1 MINISNLGVH
11 FGKQVLFESVSFQL
25 NPGSRYGVV
34 GANGSGKSTL
44 MKILIGEMEPEAGE
58 VFLPADIKLGL
69 LKQDQFKY
77 ENTPILDVVLMGRPL
92 LWEAL
97 VEKEAI
103 SQTEHINESIG
114 KKLADLETTIADNDG
129 YLAEAEATELLS
141 GLGIEPRLVS
151 QPLSILSGGYK
162 LRVLLAQCLFSQPDF
177 LMLDEPTNHLDIN
190 SIQWLES
197 YLENFKGATFVISHD
212 EHFLNQTSTHIIDI
226 DYETVKIY
234 TGNYLQFQAAKVL
247 ERQQKE
253 QEIVRQEKKKEE
265 LQQFIDRF
273 KAKATKA
280 RQAASRSKQLDKIE
294 DIVIK
299 RSSRL
304 SPGFAFDIERPSGKK
319 VFAVKGLSK
328 HYDDKMVLNNINF
341 KMERDEKIAIIGPN
355 GIGKSTLIKILTDSQ
370 KPSQGTVELGHE
382 VKIGYFPQD
391 HQEFLFQDTSAYEWL
406 YSFAPWEEIGKIR
419 GLLGRVLIQGDD
431 VHKKLKALSGG
442 ESGRLIFSKI
452 ILQQPNL
459 LLLDEP
465 TNHMDIESINGLGKA
480 LQNYPGSIVCV
491 SHNRMFI
498 DQFATNILELKAD
511 GFELFKGSYRE
522 YLEKQGNDYLNRTQ
536 IAVQKEFDSKPKQQ
550 SNNKARKS
558 LKKELNKL
566 QKGVAS
572 KEKEIEDLEAKILE
586 IDEKLGNADIYNSE
600 NQPQLQELLSL
611 KDQHNESLTAA
622 NELWEK
628 WQIELESIQLQNG
641 N

>member
-44 MKILIGEMEPEAGE
+44 MKILIGEMEAESGE
-58 VFLPADIKLGL
+58 VFLPSDIKLGL

-103 SQTEHINESIG
+103 SQIENINEAVG
-114 KKLADLETTIADNDG
+114 KKLADLETIIADNDG
-129 YLAEAEATELLS
+129 YLAEVEATELLA
-141 GLGIEPRLVS
+141 GLGIETAIVR

-197 YLENFKGATFVISHD
+197 YLQNFKGATFVISHD

-234 TGNYLQFQAAKVL
+234 TGNYKQFQAAKAL

-280 RQAASRSKQLDKIE
+280 RQAGSRAKQLDKIE

-304 SPGFAFDIERPSGKK
+304 SPGFAINIERPSGKM
-319 VFAVKGLSK
+319 VFAIKALSK
-328 HYDDKMVLNNINF
+328 QYGDKVVLKNINF
-341 KMERDEKIAIIGPN
+341 KMERDEKVAIIGPN

-391 HQEFLFQDTSAYEWL
+391 HQELLNLDTSAYEWL

-419 GLLGRVLIQGDD
+419 GLLGRVLLQGDD

-465 TNHMDIESINGLGKA
+465 TNHMDIESINRLGEA
-480 LQNYPGSIVCV
+480 LQNYKGSVVCV
-491 SHNRMFI
+491 SHNRKFI
-498 DQFATNILELKAD
+498 DQFATSILELKAD
-511 GFELFKGSYRE
+511 GFELFKGTYHE
-522 YLEKQGNDYLNRTQ
+522 YLEKQGNDYLNRSQ
-536 IAVQKEFDSKPKQQ
+536 IAIQKVSDSKPKRQT
-550 SNNKARKS
+550 NNKEWKS
-558 LKKELNKL
+558 LKKALNKL
-566 QKGVAS
+566 QKGVGN
-572 KEKEIEDLEAKILE
+572 KEKEIEDLEAKIIE
-586 IDEKLGNADIYNSE
+586 IDEKLSDADIYNSE
-600 NQPQLQELLSL
+600 NQQQLQKLLTL
-611 KDQHNESLTAA
+611 KAQYKEHLEAA
-622 NELWEK
+622 NDLWEK
-628 WQIELESIQLQNG
+628 WQIELESIQLQIG
-641 N
+641 T